1 MPPSHHFRSGRTVR
15 LLSRLRRP
23 SVVALLMAVLL
34 VAPTIDC
41 ALLDGEHHLHV
52 GAATATAT
60 TSTGASHDH
69 HADHAI
75 GHMTDDCDQHMTHCI
90 VKSVLPAGAG
100 LLLPLLWTLV
110 GAAAVGA
117 MYLMSTG
124 GGGVRGPPI
133 VRVPVLNGQDI
144 LARFCIARR

>member
-1 MPPSHHFRSGRTVR
+1 MSQ
-15 LLSRLRRP
+15 LRHP

-52 GAATATAT
+52 GAATATA
-60 TSTGASHDH
+60 STGASHDH
-69 HADHAI
+69 RADHAI
-75 GHMTDDCDQHMTHCI
+75 GHMTDDCDQHMSHCI

-100 LLLPLLWTLV
+100 LLLPLLWLALV

-117 MYLMSTG
+117 MYLMLTG
-124 GGGVRGPPI
+124 GGGVRGPPR

>member
-1 MPPSHHFRSGRTVR
+1 M
-15 LLSRLRRP
+15 SRLRRP

-41 ALLDGEHHLHV
+41 ALLDGEHHLHAGV
-52 GAATATAT
+52 VNTSA
-60 TSTGASHDH
+60 STGAAHGH

-75 GHMTDDCDQHMTHCI
+75 GHMTDDCDQHMSHCI

-100 LLLPLLWTLV
+100 LLLPLLWLALV

-117 MYLMSTG
+117 VYLLSTG

-133 VRVPVLNGQDI
+133 FRVPVLNGQDI